1 MSQADAPT
9 DALAALAAEWRE
21 GPLFAAFG
29 IEIEEL
35 GEGYARLGVD
45 RASQPL
51 RGVRNSLNG
60 GVVATLADAAM
71 QLCTVTVLRPGEQI
85 GPTMELSV
93 SYLSA
98 RAASAPSPRR
108 GCCAVAAAS
117 PSATSR
123 SVTPRTARSTPRRAS
138 PAASGETATQI
149 KASGRTGD
157 HR

>member
-1 MSQADAPT
+1 MSQADTPT

-21 GPLFAAFG
+21 GPLVAAFG
-29 IEIEEL
+29 IEVEEL
-35 GEGYARLGVD
+35 GEGYARLAVE
-45 RASQPL
+45 RASMPL

-98 RAASAPSPRR
+98 ARGERTIAEARLLRR
-108 GCCAVAAAS
+108 GGRLAVGDVEIRDAS
-117 PSATSR
+117 DGAINAKARVTCGIRRDSDTER
-123 SVTPRTARSTPRRAS
+123 S
-138 PAASGETATQI
+138 
-149 KASGRTGD
+149 
-157 HR
+157 